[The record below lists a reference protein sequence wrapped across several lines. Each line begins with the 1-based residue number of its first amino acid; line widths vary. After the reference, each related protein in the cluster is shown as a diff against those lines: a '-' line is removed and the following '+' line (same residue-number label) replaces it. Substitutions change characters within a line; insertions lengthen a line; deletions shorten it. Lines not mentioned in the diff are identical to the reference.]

1 MTRLLALLAA
11 LLFAGTTSAYEEE
24 ADLPAGE
31 WMILEGRSEEAVTWY
46 RTRHAKNP
54 GEWQEGLAEAL
65 WARAS
70 DLLAL
75 EKPDDALPLLRE
87 AEQLTR
93 DSERTERIQ
102 YLIAYAE
109 KKTTGHA
116 VLEGHRSL
124 VTGDVASALASY
136 ERALED
142 ARDEFERRQGRTLV
156 ALSLLLK
163 AVVSTDGTQD
173 AERAAT
179 VWPAG
184 EALVHDVR
192 KFLWI
197 APTSPVLRRRLQQA
211 LEHLPETGGE
221 QTLTLRGTALCVL
234 ERTEEAERSLR
245 GVQRPGWRE
254 PLDALLRQAKRLKDW
269 KKAGGKRG

>member
-1 MTRLLALLAA
+1 MSRLLALLAA

-46 RTRHAKNP
+46 RTGYAKNP
-54 GEWQEGLAEAL
+54 GEWREGLAEAL

-93 DSERTERIQ
+93 DPERTERIR

-109 KKTTGHA
+109 EKTTGHS
-116 VLEGHRSL
+116 VRRGHKALLR
-124 VTGDVASALASY
+124 GEIGAALAAY
-136 ERALED
+136 EGALGD
-142 ARDEFERRQGRTLV
+142 ARDDFERDQASTLI
-156 ALSLLLK
+156 ALTLLLE
-163 AVVSTDGTQD
+163 ATLSTNGRPE
-173 AERAAT
+173 AERAAE
-179 VWPAG
+179 VWPRG
-184 EALVHDVR
+184 SGLTEDV
-192 KFLWI
+192 KHFLG
-197 APTSPVLRRRLQQA
+197 AVRGNGATRRRLDKA
-211 LEHLPETGGE
+211 LDRLEGSSREEGLA
-221 QTLTLRGTALCVL
+221 LRSTALCL
-234 ERTEEAERSLR
+234 LLRISEASHSIEGL
-245 GVQRPGWRE
+245 QRPGWRE
-254 PLDALLRQAKRLKDW
+254 PLEALLRQAERLKDW